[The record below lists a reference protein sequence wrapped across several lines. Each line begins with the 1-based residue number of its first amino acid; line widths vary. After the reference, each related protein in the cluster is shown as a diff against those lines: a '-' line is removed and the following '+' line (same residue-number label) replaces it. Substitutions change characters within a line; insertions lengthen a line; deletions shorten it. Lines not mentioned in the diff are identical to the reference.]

1 MEKYMRTLSLL
12 LLFLSTASVH
22 ATEPKIH
29 RDLPYADSKNK
40 LQTLDIYAPRAGT
53 NHPVAIW
60 IHGGGWHS
68 GDKTEIDN
76 KPKAFTEKGYIFVS
90 INYRLWT
97 PPWTNSDHEGV
108 RRFQWSPTFPGTV
121 TLTDEAEDIA
131 KAVRWVRD
139 HIQDYGG
146 SREALVVLGHSA
158 GASLSALVCTDDR
171 YLKGEGVPL
180 AVIKACVP
188 VDGDAYDIP
197 LHMKTAPVRQA
208 EIDRQRFGDDQMQSR
223 LSPVAHV
230 ATGKN
235 IPRFLIPYVADHPL
249 TSSQS
254 QRLAAALRE
263 AGVSA
268 KAYAAA
274 GTNHGKIN
282 SDLGLPDDK
291 TTQEVFEFL
300 SRAVNDMAD

>member
-1 MEKYMRTLSLL
+1 MRTLNLL
-12 LLFLSTASVH
+12 LLFVSAASVH

-29 RDLPYADSKNK
+29 RDLPYAATKNK
-40 LQTLDIYAPRAGT
+40 LQTLDLYAPREGT

-68 GDKTEIDN
+68 GDKAEVDN
-76 KPKAFTEKGYIFVS
+76 KPQAFTEQGYIFVS

-97 PPWTNSDHEGV
+97 PPWTKRDHEGV
-108 RRFQWSPTFPGTV
+108 GRYLWSPTFPGTV
-121 TLTDEAEDIA
+121 TITNEAEDIA

-139 HIQDYGG
+139 HIQEYGG
-146 SREALVVLGHSA
+146 NREALVVLGHSA

-197 LHMKTAPVRQA
+197 LHMKMAPARQV
-208 EIDRQRFGDDQMQSR
+208 EIDRHRFGDDQLQSR
-223 LSPVAHV
+223 LSPVTHV

-235 IPRFLIPYVADHPL
+235 IPRFLIVHVADHPL
-249 TSSQS
+249 TTSQS
-254 QRLAAALRE
+254 QQLAAVLRK
-263 AGVSA
+263 AAVSA

-274 GTNHGKIN
+274 GTNHSKIN
-282 SDLGLPDDK
+282 SDLGLPGDEPTK
-291 TTQEVFEFL
+291 EVFGFL
-300 SRAVNDMAD
+300 SRAVNGTVD

>member
-1 MEKYMRTLSLL
+1 MRTLYLL
-12 LLFLSTASVH
+12 LLFVSAASVH
-22 ATEPKIH
+22 AAEPKIH
-29 RDLPYADSKNK
+29 RDLPYAGTKNK
-40 LQTLDIYAPRAGT
+40 LQTLDIYAPPEGT

-68 GDKTEIDN
+68 GDKTEMDN
-76 KPKAFTEKGYIFVS
+76 KPQAFTEQGYLFVS

-108 RRFQWSPTFPGTV
+108 RRFQWSPTFPGPV
-121 TLTDEAEDIA
+121 TLTDEAQDIA
-131 KAVRWVRD
+131 RAIHWVRD
-139 HIQDYGG
+139 HIQEYDGN
-146 SREALVVLGHSA
+146 RESLVVLGHSA

-197 LHMKTAPVRQA
+197 LHIKMAPARQA
-208 EIDRQRFGDDQMQSR
+208 EIDRHRFGDDQLQSR

-230 ATGKN
+230 ARGKS
-235 IPRFLIPYVADHPL
+235 IPRFLIPHVADHPL
-249 TSSQS
+249 TTSQS
-254 QRLAAALRE
+254 ERLAKALRE

-268 KAYAAA
+268 KACAAA
-274 GTNHGKIN
+274 GTNHSRIN
-282 SDLGLPDDK
+282 SELGLPGDE
-291 TTQEVFEFL
+291 TTKEVFEFL
-300 SRAVNDMAD
+300 SRAVNGTGD

>member
-1 MEKYMRTLSLL
+1 MRTLSLL
-12 LLFLSTASVH
+12 LLFVSAASMH
-22 ATEPKIH
+22 ATEPKIS
-29 RDLPYADSKNK
+29 RDLPYADTKNK
-40 LQTLDIYAPRAGT
+40 LQTLDIYAPPEGN

-68 GDKTEIDN
+68 GDKAEMDN

-139 HIQDYGG
+139 HIQEYGG
-146 SREALVVLGHSA
+146 NREALAVLGHSA
-158 GASLSALVCTDDR
+158 GASLSALVCTDER
-171 YLKGEGVPL
+171 YLKGAGVPL
-180 AVIKACVP
+180 TVIKACVP
-188 VDGDAYDIP
+188 VDGDAFDIP
-197 LHMKTAPVRQA
+197 LHMKMAPARQA
-208 EIDRQRFGDDQMQSR
+208 EIDTHRFGDEQLQNR

-230 ATGKN
+230 ARGKN

-249 TSSQS
+249 TSLQS
-254 QRLAAALRE
+254 QRLAAVLRE

-274 GTNHGKIN
+274 GTDHGKMN
-282 SDLGLPDDK
+282 SDLGLPGDE
-291 TTQEVFEFL
+291 TTKEVFEFL
-300 SRAVNDMAD
+300 SQAVNGTAD

>member
-1 MEKYMRTLSLL
+1 MRTLTLL
-12 LLFLSTASVH
+12 LLFVSAGSMH
-22 ATEPKIH
+22 ATEPKIS
-29 RDLPYADSKNK
+29 RDLPYADTKNK
-40 LQTLDIYAPRAGT
+40 LQTLDIYAPLEGN

-68 GDKTEIDN
+68 GDKAEMDN

-139 HIQDYGG
+139 HIQEYGG
-146 SREALVVLGHSA
+146 NRDALVVLGHSA
-158 GASLSALVCTDDR
+158 GASLAALVCTDDR

-197 LHMKTAPVRQA
+197 LHMKTAPARQA
-208 EIDRQRFGDDQMQSR
+208 EIDRHRFGDDQLQFR
-223 LSPVAHV
+223 LSPVTHV
-230 ATGKN
+230 AKGKN
-235 IPRFLIPYVADHPL
+235 IPHFSILHVADHPPDHVAV
-249 TSSQS
+249 TTVCRCASGSGSVVQS
-254 QRLAAALRE
+254 LRRRGNEPHQDQFRPGIARRRDHPRGFRIPEPGRQRY
-263 AGVSA
+263 G
-268 KAYAAA
+268 
-274 GTNHGKIN
+274 
-282 SDLGLPDDK
+282 GL
-291 TTQEVFEFL
+291 
-300 SRAVNDMAD
+300 S

>member
-1 MEKYMRTLSLL
+1 MEKCMRTFLLL
-12 LLFLSTASVH
+12 LLFVSAASVH

-29 RDLPYADSKNK
+29 RDLPYADTKNK
-40 LQTLDIYAPRAGT
+40 LQTLDIYAPPEGT

-68 GDKTEIDN
+68 GDKAEIDN
-76 KPKAFTEKGYIFVS
+76 KPRAFTEKGYIFVS

-108 RRFQWSPTFPGTV
+108 RRFQWSPTFPGKV

-131 KAVRWVRD
+131 RAVRWVRD

-146 SREALVVLGHSA
+146 NCEALAVLGHSA

-180 AVIKACVP
+180 GVIKACIP

-197 LHMKTAPVRQA
+197 LHMKTAPARQA
-208 EIDRQRFGDDQMQSR
+208 EIDRHRFGDDQLQSR
-223 LSPVAHV
+223 LSPVTHV
-230 ATGKN
+230 ARGKN
-235 IPRFLIPYVADHPL
+235 IPRFLILHVADHPL
-249 TSSQS
+249 TTSQS
-254 QRLAAALRE
+254 ERLAAALRE
-263 AGVSA
+263 AGVPA
-268 KAYAAA
+268 KACAAA
-274 GTNHGKIN
+274 GTDHTRIN
-282 SDLGLPDDK
+282 SELGLPDDE

-300 SRAVNDMAD
+300 SRAVNGAAD